1 MKLNSRST
9 QCLKIKLE
17 KKSIKKIQKKNNSSQ
32 PELTS
37 QTRNL
42 SHEKEDNLIKK
53 PKQTTKS
60 NSQSTQY

>member
-1 MKLNSRST
+1 MNLNSRST
-9 QCLKIKLE
+9 QCLKIKL
-17 KKSIKKIQKKNNSSQ
+17 KKNQLKKYKKKNNSSQ

-53 PKQTTKS
+53 PK
-60 NSQSTQY
+60 

>member
-1 MKLNSRST
+1 MQIEINYEPQFSINPVFKD
-9 QCLKIKLE
+9 KIE

-53 PKQTTKS
+53 PK
-60 NSQSTQY
+60 

>member
-1 MKLNSRST
+1 MNLNSRST
-9 QCLKIKLE
+9 QCLKIKLK

-53 PKQTTKS
+53 PK
-60 NSQSTQY
+60 